1 MIYRKRPHQ
10 LTLLAE
16 DLQQWQQRKRLR
28 WRILQKK
35 SLNKNML
42 LMQREQLWRKMLLA
56 EDLPQMQPLRIR
68 KHTRAPWR
76 TTQYMRHLSPE
87 SG

>member
-1 MIYRKRPHQ
+1 MIYRKRPRQ

-35 SLNKNML
+35 SML

-68 KHTRAPWR
+68 KNTRAPWK
-76 TTQYMRHLSPE
+76 TPQYMRHLSPK
-87 SG
+87 SR

>member
-1 MIYRKRPHQ
+1 MIYRKRPRQ
-10 LTLLAE
+10 LNLLAKN
-16 DLQQWQQRKRLR
+16 LQQWQHRKRLR

-35 SLNKNML
+35 SML

-76 TTQYMRHLSPE
+76 TPQYMRHLSPE

>member
-1 MIYRKRPHQ
+1 MIYRKRPRQ

-28 WRILQKK
+28 WRMLQKK
-35 SLNKNML
+35 SLNKKML

-68 KHTRAPWR
+68 KHTRAP
-76 TTQYMRHLSPE
+76 
-87 SG
+87 